1 MNEVYSDVN
10 KQPISPNEEDI
21 NDFNENPVH
30 LGTLKVSKEITMQS
44 LKEAKKRYMLSTSNK
59 QKSEVYML
67 WLTTMLDL
75 KKIKPMKQDDIH
87 YFGPAVLVP
96 KPNKSL
102 RVTHDF
108 SGLKDQTSLFQF
120 NQTKIEKIWTWAAKQ
135 KFLVKLDFIKA
146 FHSVPI
152 DNEDTKF
159 YGFIGPMG
167 TRNSPA
173 LFSEFVAKTL
183 NDLMLQFPD
192 NIRFYQDDVAV
203 GASSL
208 RLAGL
213 IENQFLESSRN
224 EAVIRI
230 YTRLGRECRILKSRQ
245 KYLGKFAS
253 LSNFPGLI
261 AKLAANE
268 RIHGPEETSIK
279 ILNQLSTTTPDT

>member
-120 NQTKIEKIWTWAAKQ
+120 NQTKIEKIWTWA
-135 KFLVKLDFIKA
+135 
-146 FHSVPI
+146 
-152 DNEDTKF
+152 
-159 YGFIGPMG
+159 MG